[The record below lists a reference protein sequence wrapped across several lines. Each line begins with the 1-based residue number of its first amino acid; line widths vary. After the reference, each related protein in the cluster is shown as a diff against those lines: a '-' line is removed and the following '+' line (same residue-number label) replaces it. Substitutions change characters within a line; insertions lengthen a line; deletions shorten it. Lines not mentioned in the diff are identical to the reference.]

1 MVAEAPAR
9 VRGPSLERGAVPSAR
24 PRRQREEEL
33 LVWPDLVFV
42 EFISALVFTLT
53 FIALA
58 ILINAP
64 LQDRANPANTP
75 NPSKAPWYF
84 LNLQELL
91 LHMHPALAGVVVP
104 TVFLVLLA
112 AVPYFDASHDGQGQ
126 WLRTPRAWPNLIA
139 GLIVGVAGTWLLIL
153 YNSGKHVVAYE
164 RFTFDRDSFDAFP
177 LLLADAP
184 VRSWPEGLH
193 WLTSV
198 RALQTNIAWPSE
210 LTSIPLGETFVR
222 TDLLGLPRGSIQWN
236 FPAWIVEQAIPIGLM
251 LGLPI
256 LLSIAAWR
264 TGMARTRRDHM
275 ILLFSGWVGAYLV
288 LTIVGTYFRGEGLEL
303 LWPWDVRP
311 AES

>member
-1 MVAEAPAR
+1 MVAEAPA
-9 VRGPSLERGAVPSAR
+9 RGPSLERGAVPSAR

-42 EFISALVFTLT
+42 EFIAALVFTLT

-112 AVPYFDASHDGQGQ
+112 AVPYFDASNDGQGQ
-126 WLRTPRAWPNLIA
+126 WLRTPRAWPNLLA
-139 GLIVGVAGTWLLIL
+139 GLVTGVAGTWLLIL

-164 RFTFDRDSFDAFP
+164 RFTVDRGSFDAFP
-177 LLLADAP
+177 PLIADAP
-184 VRSWPEGLH
+184 VRTWPGALD

-198 RALQTNIAWPSE
+198 RALQTHIAWPSE
-210 LTSIPLGETFVR
+210 LTSIPLGETLVR

-236 FPAWIVEQAIPIGLM
+236 FPAWVVEQAIPIGLM

-256 LLSIAAWR
+256 LLSLAAWR
-264 TGMARTRRDHM
+264 IGLARTRRDHM
-275 ILLFSGWVGAYLV
+275 ILIFSGWVGAYLV